1 MKEILYLITPLVV
14 LFIGTLAVVFL
25 FQGSPNLYTKL
36 STYTH
41 YLVNKEIA
49 KVECKDLK
57 YDQKVQQSNAYWR
70 KPDAPILGTLVLFP

>member
-1 MKEILYLITPLVV
+1 MKEVLYFIISLVV
-14 LFIGTLAVVFL
+14 LYTGILAVYFL
-25 FQGSPNLYTKL
+25 FNGTPDLYTKL

-57 YDQKVQQSNAYWR
+57 YDQKVQ
-70 KPDAPILGTLVLFP
+70 

>member
-1 MKEILYLITPLVV
+1 MQHLFYIV
-14 LFIGTLAVVFL
+14 LSFMSFYAGVLAVVFL
-25 FQGSPNLYTKL
+25 FSGTPTLYTKL

-57 YDQKVQQSNAYWR
+57 YDQKVQ
-70 KPDAPILGTLVLFP
+70 